1 MAEIHPQRSK
11 WRQAFRVIKEQ
22 IRVGE
27 LAPGDRVPTIHELM
41 AAYEMSNTVAQKVH
55 KALREEGL
63 VETESGTGS
72 YVLEDAAE
80 KIAAS
85 EAG

>member
-1 MAEIHPQRSK
+1 MHPQRSK

-41 AAYEMSNTVAQKVH
+41 ADYEMSNTVAQKVH
-55 KALREEGL
+55 RALRDAGL
-63 VETESGTGS
+63 GETEPGTGS
-72 YVLEDAAE
+72 YVLEGAAE
-80 KIAAS
+80 K
-85 EAG
+85 AGDPD